1 MKIFGTQGI
10 TTTPE
15 KGEFFCPTCNSLQSY
30 DLKRVRRFFV
40 LTVIPLIPLDKIGEY
55 VECLNC
61 KDSYN
66 TSVLNMPFESSLDM
80 EAEYN
85 MAIKKVMIHVL
96 LADGII
102 DDAEVTTCQKINKRV
117 TGKDLDSKTL
127 RVEIENIKE
136 SKESL
141 SKLSKLQGC
150 LNDEGKELVIQAA
163 YYVALADGE
172 YHEEEQNLIMKIGT
186 LLGMTK
192 AHVDGVLGSLSM
204 E

>member
-15 KGEFFCPTCNSLQSY
+15 KGEFFCPTCNSIQSY

-40 LTVIPLIPLDKIGEY
+40 LSVIPLFPLDKIGEY
-55 VECLNC
+55 VECCNC

-66 TSVLNMPFESSLDM
+66 TSVLSMPFESSVDM

-85 MAIKKVMIHVL
+85 MAIKKVMLHVL

-102 DDAEVTTCQKINKRV
+102 DDAEVTTCREIYKKV
-117 TGKDLDSKTL
+117 TGKDLDSTAL
-127 RVEIENIKE
+127 RVEIDNIKE
-136 SKESL
+136 SKETL
-141 SKLSKLQGC
+141 SNLSKLQGC

-163 YYVALADGE
+163 YYVAMADGE
-172 YHEEEQNLIMKIGT
+172 YHEEEQNLIVQIGK
-186 LLGMTK
+186 LLGMTNS
-192 AHVDGVLGSLSM
+192 HIDGVLGNLSSD
-204 E
+204 